1 MTTPLSPEQRLQAAS
16 AIVADAASRAL
27 SLFRDRDTL
36 AIEVKGLQDWV
47 SNADKDVET
56 LIRDRLAAE
65 FPGDGILGEE
75 HGRIASSTGY
85 TWIIDPIDGTTCF
98 VNGMPGWCVVLAC
111 VDSDGA
117 VIGVIEDPIN
127 RDVFTAIRGQGT
139 RCNGKPVQASRA
151 GSLKAGSVSV
161 GHSPRSPYKQT
172 LRLLDALLGAG
183 GMYVRTGS
191 GANNLAYVASGRLIG
206 YCEAHMNP
214 WDCVAGLLMIEEAGG
229 QIEPYE
235 LDAMLDGGGRV
246 VAAGADVFPDLQRMA
261 NEAFAGA

>member
-1 MTTPLSPEQRLQAAS
+1 MTTALPLEQRLQAAS

-27 SLFRDRDTL
+27 SLFRDRDSL
-36 AIEVKGLQDWV
+36 DIEVKGLQDWV

-56 LIRDRLAAE
+56 LIRDRLASE

-75 HGRIASSTGY
+75 HGRIPSSTGF

-117 VIGVIEDPIN
+117 VLGIIEDPIN
-127 RDVFTAIRGQGT
+127 GDVFTAVRGQGT
-139 RCNGKPVQASRA
+139 RCNGKMVRASGA
-151 GSLKAGSVSV
+151 ATLEAGSVSV
-161 GHSPRSPYKQT
+161 GHSPRSPYRQT
-172 LRLLDALLGAG
+172 LRLLDALLGEG

-229 QIEPYE
+229 RIEPYE
-235 LDAMLDGGGRV
+235 LEAMLDAGGRV
-246 VAAGADVFPDLQRMA
+246 IAGGSGVFPALQRMA
-261 NEAFAGA
+261 SEAFKGA